1 MKFNSNVVFVIVMFL
16 FAITVIYRNDV
27 EKNRV
32 DISSYHFDVNDTVRY
47 LLKEESIYVYNTSKN
62 TLGKIH
68 FYNSP
73 KGILFE
79 EAYFLN
85 IPKNNLDKSSQSTK
99 YTKGLSTLS
108 CKEENISICLDSNIK
123 SNINYVQKDGTKY
136 TILKND
142 FASKLYENVNDYQE
156 YLNKE
161 KQN

>member
-1 MKFNSNVVFVIVMFL
+1 MKFNSNIVFIIVMFL
-16 FAITVIYRNDV
+16 FAITVIFRNNV

-32 DISSYHFDVNDTVRY
+32 DISSYHFDVNDTARY
-47 LLKEESIYVYNTSKN
+47 LLKEESIYIYNSSKN

-79 EAYFLN
+79 EANFLD
-85 IPKNNLDKSSQSTK
+85 IPKNNSDKSVQSTK
-99 YTKGLSTLS
+99 YTQDLTRIA
-108 CKEENISICLDSNIK
+108 CKEENISICINSNIK
-123 SNINYVQKDGTKY
+123 SKINYVQKDNTKY

-142 FASKLYENVNDYQE
+142 FASKLYEIVNEYQK
-156 YLNKE
+156 YLDKE